1 MMIFMRILEI
11 MTNGD
16 NGGDQF
22 KCDDPN
28 RVVLIA
34 VMMMMSIMLLVS
46 MVVLDLV
53 IATVVVIIVI
63 FIIILPMIRLE
74 YRIRDNDM

>member
-34 VMMMMSIMLLVS
+34 VMMKSIMLLVS
-46 MVVLDLV
+46 MVLLDLV
-53 IATVVVIIVI
+53 IATAVVILVIVI
-63 FIIILPMIRLE
+63 IIILPMIRLE
-74 YRIRDNDM
+74 YRIRDNDL